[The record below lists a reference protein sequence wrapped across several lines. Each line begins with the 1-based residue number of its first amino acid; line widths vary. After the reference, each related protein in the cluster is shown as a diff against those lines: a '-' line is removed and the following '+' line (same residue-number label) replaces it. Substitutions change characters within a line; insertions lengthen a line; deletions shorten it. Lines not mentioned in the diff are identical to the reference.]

1 MLAVG
6 LPSVESSAEADNST
20 LDDSTLADAGNSTTS
35 VTGNVTVPAVR
46 PKRITCLSREPEVL
60 MTQLSAAETDVE
72 YEDGSEPGNQKSEKV
87 LTQHLVEE
95 PGNFIVQQSID
106 SGDQNTRRPNNGII

>member
-20 LDDSTLADAGNSTTS
+20 LDDSTLADEGNSTTS

-46 PKRITCLSREPEVL
+46 PKRIACLRREPEVL

-87 LTQHLVEE
+87 STQHLVEE
-95 PGNFIVQQSID
+95 PGNFIVQLSLD
-106 SGDQNTRRPNNGII
+106 RGDQNTRRPNNGII